1 MNSKINFV
9 NEKTS
14 SGLLKMFIPLFIAMV
29 LNMAYNI
36 VDSLWIGNMLGEE
49 AMAALTSATPI
60 VLILTSIG
68 MGSTNGLTIL
78 LSQAIG
84 AKDEKLV
91 KKLLSTSFISSV
103 IFCIG
108 VTFLCEISLNGFLVF
123 LQTPQEI
130 FSMVKNYLGI
140 YFIGFLAVYF
150 YLYFTAVL
158 RSYGNSMFQVAG
170 ILFCTILNGILD
182 PFFIKYMGIE
192 GAAIATVFSQSIAV
206 LLMFIYVIKKK
217 LIYIKFREFDKRNLS
232 DLIGKA
238 LPSVVQQSIPALS
251 TTVLT
256 VIVSNFGVTAI
267 ASYGIT
273 GKLETILFY
282 PAMALNMAI
291 TAIIGQCYG
300 AGRFDRI
307 KDYLKLSLMCGGG
320 LLVILSALVIGYSN
334 ELSYVFLSSSN
345 VAEIVHNYFLIVG
358 IGYILNTVTNCYLGT
373 INGLGKPM
381 MGMFIM
387 IFYYIIVRM
396 PLAYVLSK
404 GALML
409 NGVWWAVFVSHVVAS
424 ISSVLVYKYFIN
436 KSRKKEYIQ
445 ESGKKV
451 FN

>member
-1 MNSKINFV
+1 MNSKIDFV
-9 NEKTS
+9 KEKTS
-14 SGLLKMFIPLFIAMV
+14 AGLIKMAVPLLIAMI

-36 VDSLWIGNMLGEE
+36 VDSLWIGNLLGEE

-68 MGSTNGLTIL
+68 MGATNGLTIL

-84 AKDEKLV
+84 AKDKKGV
-91 KKLLSTSFISSV
+91 RKLLSTSFISSI

-108 VTFLCEISLNGFLVF
+108 ITILCEISLNGFLSF
-123 LQTPQEI
+123 LQTPDAI
-130 FSMVKNYLGI
+130 FSMVKSYLKI
-140 YFIGFLAVYF
+140 YFVGFLAVYF

-170 ILFCTILNGILD
+170 ILFCTILNGVLD

-192 GAAIATVFSQSIAV
+192 GAAIATVLSQTIAV
-206 LLMFIYVIKKK
+206 VLMTIYVIKKK
-217 LIYIKFREFDKRNLS
+217 LIYVNLKDFDKENLL
-232 DLIGKA
+232 DLIKKA

-256 VIVSNFGVTAI
+256 SIVSGFGVTAI
-267 ASYGIT
+267 AAYGIT

-300 AGRFDRI
+300 AGRFDRV
-307 KDYLKLSLMCGGG
+307 KDYLKLSLIYGGG
-320 LLVILSALVIGYSN
+320 LLLVLSALVIVYSN
-334 ELSYVFLSSSN
+334 GLSHLFLDSMN
-345 VAEIVHNYFLIVG
+345 VAEIVHSYFMIVS

-373 INGLGKPM
+373 INGFGRPM

-396 PLAYVLSK
+396 PLAYILSK
-404 GALML
+404 STLLL
-409 NGVWWAVFVSHVVAS
+409 NGIWWAVLISHIVAS
-424 ISSVLVYKYFIN
+424 ISSILIFKVIVN
-436 KSRKKEYIQ
+436 KPGKKE
-445 ESGKKV
+445 SRNVKGNTA